1 MLDRLTESETAYGA
15 LTARDCRLL
24 TLVGPGGVGKTR
36 LAIAVGERLSASAD
50 GEVWFVDLTAIRDPD
65 DLSSLVV
72 ATVGITVSDTEPLDA
87 LKRFLYDNPH
97 TILILDNFEHVLGAA
112 LTVGDILDSCP
123 DVRILAT
130 SREPLRLKWEHRL
143 LVPPLPLPEVGVRG
157 VTESEASPSVD
168 LFMQRAR
175 AVNGNFAQ
183 SVNEL
188 RYVSEVCVRLDGMP
202 LAIELAAARANV
214 LTAEGIASRMGDT
227 RSLLQNAVRDAPARH
242 QSIQSMLDWSFG
254 LLSPSEQEVFLR
266 LGVFVGGFTLEA
278 TQAILG
284 DASVSDAL
292 TALSALCD
300 KGLVALAVDAGVPR
314 YRLHEAVRAYASERL
329 EAGDAWGEMRN
340 RHADYYLRLAERENA
355 RFRHL
360 SYLYTPLQLD
370 EAPCQAGSRAW
381 AEELA
386 QDDGNL
392 QSATAWLSSSSRPHH
407 QLRLTSALQWFWWIR
422 GQLDEGV
429 RRLVDALENDD
440 GSAKALRV
448 DALCGL
454 GILYRQSGQGESAA
468 TVLAEAVDLAR
479 ELDDDRMLARS
490 LSELATVD
498 VKLGRLDEAESG
510 LDAGIRAW
518 LRTGDEW
525 GAAMADGLLGS
536 VAHLRGRTDEAV
548 RRCRLAATEFLRL
561 GDRRSAAVARYLG
574 AAAALDQNDLAGA
587 RTMVLESLGAVDQ
600 LGEPNLTAAYLELS
614 AWAIAPTAYGEDAAR
629 ILGCAQSLRSG
640 GFARVRQEELHLPA
654 CARSAAIGTAGRST
668 RDQH

>member
-1 MLDRLTESETAYGA
+1 
-15 LTARDCRLL
+15 
-24 TLVGPGGVGKTR
+24 
-36 LAIAVGERLSASAD
+36 
-50 GEVWFVDLTAIRDPD
+50 
-65 DLSSLVV
+65 
-72 ATVGITVSDTEPLDA
+72 
-87 LKRFLYDNPH
+87 
-97 TILILDNFEHVLGAA
+97 
-112 LTVGDILDSCP
+112 
-123 DVRILAT
+123 
-130 SREPLRLKWEHRL
+130 
-143 LVPPLPLPEVGVRG
+143 
-157 VTESEASPSVD
+157 
-168 LFMQRAR
+168 
-175 AVNGNFAQ
+175 
-183 SVNEL
+183 
-188 RYVSEVCVRLDGMP
+188 MP

-242 QSIQSMLDWSFG
+242 QSIQSMLDWSYG

-278 TQAILG
+278 TQSILG

-300 KGLVALAVDAGVPR
+300 KGLVALVADAGIPR

-329 EAGDAWGEMRN
+329 EAGDTSAEMRN
-340 RHADYYLRLAERENA
+340 RHADYYLRLAERENS

-370 EAPCQAGSRAW
+370 EAACQPGSRAW

-392 QSATAWLSSSSRPHH
+392 QSAIAWLSSSSRPHH
-407 QLRLTSALQWFWWIR
+407 QLRLTAALQWFWWMR

-468 TVLAEAVDLAR
+468 TVLAEAVALAR
-479 ELDDDRMLARS
+479 ELDDDQMLARS

-498 VKLGRLDEAESG
+498 VKLGRLDEAESR

-518 LRTGDEW
+518 LRTEDEW
-525 GAAMADGLLGS
+525 GAAMAEGLLGS

-548 RRCRLAATEFLRL
+548 RRCQLAATEFLRL
-561 GDRRSAAVARYLG
+561 GDRRSATVARYLG
-574 AAAALDQNDLAGA
+574 AAAALDQNDPA
-587 RTMVLESLGAVDQ
+587 RARAMVLESLGAVDQ

-640 GFARVRQEELHLPA
+640 GFARVRQEELIYQHALEAMQSALQAGVLETNIRAGAALPA
-654 CARSAAIGTAGRST
+654 TEAMALAHATLELQSEQPESAEENRQNFLSTREQEVLELIAAGWSNGQIGKRLSVSESTVKFHVTAIFNKLGVNRRTEAVAAAIKRGILSLDSQPDPPALQGVR
-668 RDQH
+668 